1 MEREREKPGLAGE
14 EVAKWPDALPKPAQ
28 KGDLALISHER

>member
-1 MEREREKPGLAGE
+1 MEKEGKKPDLAGE